1 MSSVTAMT
9 TSNAPAA
16 AILPA
21 RPRLKVSPVVL
32 LLAGVLLLMV
42 VPPILYLIQTSFYTT
57 TLLGARGDFTFDYW
71 TGLFESPLFG
81 RAVRN
86 TAIYA
91 VASALL
97 AIVLGVGQ
105 AWIVERTDTPGR
117 RYVFLFSIV
126 SLGIPGVLYTVAWIL
141 IFGNSGPVNEALMWL
156 TSSKEPVFRVYSL
169 TGMIIIEAINW
180 APLAFLLTSS
190 VFRSAD
196 ASFEEAS
203 MMSGAS
209 IPRTFRDITL
219 KLALPAV
226 LAVALLIVIR
236 AFESY
241 EIPALVGMPGN
252 VFVLTTEITTD
263 YQTSIP
269 PNHGRAGAFSMGLLA
284 IVMVLLHF
292 YGRLSR
298 RAERYQTITGKGY
311 RPRPIHLGRLRYL
324 TAGFLILFFFTII
337 VLPVGILIWMSLMPY
352 IQHVSIAGLK
362 LLTLNNYRT
371 VLGTVSFMG
380 AVWNTLLLGIGTATL
395 TSLFTVLCAWFV
407 VRRYRGSWL
416 IDQLITIPLVFPAIV
431 LGVAMLE
438 LFLQMPFPIYGT
450 LLSIIYA
457 SWIRYMPYGMR
468 YAFAGII
475 QIHTEL
481 EQASAISG
489 AGQFTTFMRIV
500 LPLVAPALTT
510 GWLFVFLLSVGS
522 LSLPILLIGPH
533 SRVISVV
540 LYDVWE
546 SGGVIEVAA
555 LGLLWTA
562 LMTLVAAAFYI
573 IAKRFGLTVR

>member
-117 RYVFLFSIV
+117 QYVFLFSIV

-337 VLPVGILIWMSLMPY
+337 VLPVGIA
-352 IQHVSIAGLK
+352 Q
-362 LLTLNNYRT
+362 LL
-371 VLGTVSFMG
+371 
-380 AVWNTLLLGIGTATL
+380 
-395 TSLFTVLCAWFV
+395 
-407 VRRYRGSWL
+407 RRP
-416 IDQLITIPLVFPAIV
+416 QKE
-431 LGVAMLE
+431 VA
-438 LFLQMPFPIYGT
+438 
-450 LLSIIYA
+450 
-457 SWIRYMPYGMR
+457 
-468 YAFAGII
+468 
-475 QIHTEL
+475 
-481 EQASAISG
+481 
-489 AGQFTTFMRIV
+489 
-500 LPLVAPALTT
+500 
-510 GWLFVFLLSVGS
+510 LSVGGFRIEQES
-522 LSLPILLIGPH
+522 QYIRQPVLIRLNEMKNIEAGGQFPVPVQSRLFGRGDVMTRDTKKPVEMNTGERRDVGASLPIQARPDPAEELRQI
-533 SRVISVV
+533 
-540 LYDVWE
+540 
-546 SGGVIEVAA
+546 A
-555 LGLLWTA
+555 LGHW
-562 LMTLVAAAFYI
+562 AAW
-573 IAKRFGLTVR
+573 V